1 MNAPKMIA
9 KLCKVIKFDKI
20 SQKMTEKMV
29 HIYLKQNL
37 FFSYFMIC
45 SNRIDSKLKRLT
57 K

>member
-37 FFSYFMIC
+37 FFFVFYDMFKPH
-45 SNRIDSKLKRLT
+45 RLKT
-57 K
+57 